1 MYPTLF
7 KIPYLP
13 DWLADVKSYGVMMMI
28 AFLSGIWLAVRR
40 AMRSQADPDMVLNL
54 GFISLIFG
62 VAGARAM
69 FVIHYW
75 ETRFANTP
83 NPIAA
88 IFDVRAGGLEFWGGP
103 LAVIPAIMIYL
114 KLKKVSVRWY
124 LDICIPSLA
133 WGLAITRIGC
143 FLNGCCWGAVCID
156 PKDPARDKPA
166 VPWAVQFPYGSA
178 AMQQQYRFGQ
188 LTIPKELIHTYGSG
202 ESMPLAREWIDAAAE
217 NDGQEYKKL
226 EAAKDAALAELRRQ
240 TETGADAAT
249 LSALNRKAE
258 QAGRD
263 LQAHISGTQLGV
275 VGARCR
281 EYGMTPTQLQQLA
294 SHFPSKPVH
303 PAQLYAVINA
313 FLLSWV
319 LSTIFYVRR
328 HHGIVLGW
336 FLVLYSFSR
345 VLEEA
350 IRQDNPLDQLGGLT
364 ISQMISI
371 ITFLSGVIWLVVV
384 RRMPPMS
391 PLAVPFVPPEEDG
404 VMPKPDGPGKRG

>member
-7 KIPYLP
+7 RIPYLP

-54 GFISLIFG
+54 GFIALIFG
-62 VAGARAM
+62 VAGARLM

-83 NPIAA
+83 NPVAA

-103 LAVIPAIMIYL
+103 LAVIPACMIYM
-114 KLKKVSVRWY
+114 KLKKVSIRWY

-156 PKDPARDKPA
+156 PHDAQRQKPA
-166 VPWAVQFPYGSA
+166 VPWAVQFPYGSS
-178 AMQQQYRFGQ
+178 AMQQQYKFGQ
-188 LTIPKELIHTYGSG
+188 LTLPKELIHRYGSG
-202 ESMPLAREWIDAAAE
+202 ESAPLFREYIDLAAE
-217 NDGQEYKKL
+217 DDGRSRQLL
-226 EAAKDAALAELRRQ
+226 EEAKDAALRELRQKR
-240 TETGADAAT
+240 EAGGDAAT
-249 LSALNRKAE
+249 LAALNKTVE
-258 QAGRD
+258 
-263 LQAHISGTQLGV
+263 GT
-275 VGARCR
+275 GAALKNHENQSPIGLIEKRCR
-281 EYGMTPTQLQQLA
+281 DYGMTPAQLKEL
-294 SHFPSKPVH
+294 STHFPSKPVH
-303 PAQLYAVINA
+303 PAQLYAVVNA

-328 HHGIVLGW
+328 RHGIVLGW
-336 FLVLYSFSR
+336 FLVLYSCSR

-364 ISQMISI
+364 ISQMISVV
-371 ITFLSGVIWLVVV
+371 TFAVGVAWLVVMQ
-384 RRMPPMS
+384 RLPLMS
-391 PLAVPFVPPEEDG
+391 PRAVAFIPPDEDTG
-404 VMPKPDGPGKRG
+404 MPKPPGPGKRG